1 MPNAI
6 MKKPISSTSPGPES
20 GRGSAVSV
28 VDLSTGGRGVSGLFL
43 QLPLDQVIT
52 VLLVALRSCYYEY
65 ISIFAESTLTLKK
78 YERGYAT
85 KVQDYRHL
93 TAGAVDAV
101 DE

>member
-1 MPNAI
+1 

-52 VLLVALRSCYYEY
+52 VLLVAFEELLLRVH
-65 ISIFAESTLTLKK
+65 INF
-78 YERGYAT
+78 RGINANLEEVRTRIRY
-85 KVQDYRHL
+85 
-93 TAGAVDAV
+93 
-101 DE
+101 